1 MGLQQRAPPADNVLK
16 SENTSVSVSERGV
29 YVKPSK
35 YMYTAPANK
44 PAGGENRAQEAGVF
58 PLGGAAPPLPMNLIS
73 IASNGELTA
82 GQRSVMSNSNRRG
95 ENQRDA

>member
-1 MGLQQRAPPADNVLK
+1 MGLQQRVPPAENVLK

-35 YMYTAPANK
+35 YMYTQKESPNTAPTNK
-44 PAGGENRAQEAGVF
+44 PVAGENRAPEAGVF

-82 GQRSVMSNSNRRG
+82 G
-95 ENQRDA
+95 